1 MKYTIKDVKFFEH
14 ADYHCDF
21 LRVTFWKEGNEN
33 EAPYILN
40 YKKINGKWKL
50 NLGYIASYYSKEILK
65 QKNEEAEELLAHL
78 NVRLHLLM
86 N

>member
-1 MKYTIKDVKFFEH
+1 MKYTIKDVINH
-14 ADYHCDF
+14 GDL
-21 LRVTFWKEGNEN
+21 LRITFSKEDSEN
-33 EAPYILN
+33 EPPYILN
-40 YKKINGKWKL
+40 YKKVNGKWKL

-78 NVRLHLLM
+78 NVWLHLLM